1 MHGKEQKLDKP
12 FAVLH
17 KVRLPPTTGASIDG
31 VADDD
36 AQSMDASSQP
46 NDSALMSGSQSF
58 LNGSMHNTR
67 LDSTVAIE
75 HKTKHNAEF
84 HVKAIVTKRLVFKS
98 RPKPIIANVA
108 KQVWDYREILFKFN
122 KYFAIVRF
130 SIKRCYMIIWIIL
143 WFIFTGYIS
152 NLTIQ

>member
-1 MHGKEQKLDKP
+1 MFQILIIGHHILHGKEQKLEKP

-17 KVRLPPTTGASIDG
+17 KVRLPAGRDQRTTSVDD
-31 VADDD
+31 ADDND
-36 AQSMDASSQP
+36 VTLTNATSQAD
-46 NDSALMSGSQSF
+46 DSAVLSGSQSF
-58 LNGSMHNTR
+58 LDGSTMQHSR

-108 KQVWDYREILFKFN
+108 KHV
-122 KYFAIVRF
+122 
-130 SIKRCYMIIWIIL
+130 
-143 WFIFTGYIS
+143 
-152 NLTIQ
+152 